1 MNEIYLRQ
9 IKNWPAHWQAAFEE
23 LRISM
28 GVRNA
33 YYAVKNLRG
42 GIVNA

>member
-1 MNEIYLRQ
+1 MNEFYLKQ
-9 IKNWPAHWQAAFEE
+9 IRNWPAHWQAAFEE

-33 YYAVKNLRG
+33 YYAIRSLKG
-42 GIVNA
+42 GKANA